1 MVNTFT
7 EHHGGAWS
15 VKDMQHTYVSFKI
28 CVARRETLHAGFLV
42 YFGGQEA
49 LLASSFLGITRY
61 AYT

>member
-15 VKDMQHTYVSFKI
+15 VKDMQHTYVPSFSNCISKP
-28 CVARRETLHAGFLV
+28 VDHPYVGFSV

-49 LLASSFLGITRY
+49 LLASSSLGTIRF
-61 AYT
+61 A